1 MNKDLLAKRRDEA
14 AAKMFPS
21 NTDAERIAQLEKEN
35 RELQGRLAICAL
47 QLVNITTVV
56 QDLLERQDA
65 EIAKLYAEA
74 VEVRSSSPF
83 QYGMQMPW
91 AKN

>member
-1 MNKDLLAKRRDEA
+1 MNKNLFAKRVGEA
-14 AAKMFPS
+14 AAKMFPT
-21 NTDAERIAQLEKEN
+21 NTDAKRIAQLEAEN
-35 RELQGRLAICAL
+35 RELKGRLVVCEL
-47 QLVNITTVV
+47 QLFNTLTVI
-56 QDLLERQDA
+56 QDMLEQKDA

-83 QYGMQMPW
+83 QYGLQMPW